1 MAYSTSIV
9 HQSAAKAL
17 GKIGDR
23 RAVEPLIKALED
35 ENEFVRFDA
44 AKALGDIGDKRA
56 VEPLIEMLKDK
67 HRGVG
72 SQASEALGNI
82 GDKRA
87 VEPLRTIVSFKYGE
101 IRESAREALEKL
113 GHMTEDTSPENLRK
127 VDVSDIKIG
136 PSGEISINEVMHLE
150 RMRDSHAIELLIESL
165 KNRTDSENRD
175 YNISSRDSNQ
185 LGFTGSAVFPR
196 AEVSTGTKTKCLASH
211 TTIQEGE
218 LRIAVEKISLDSDLY
233 YYINVGYIRATYF
246 EEHFKNPKYDS
257 DAILL
262 QANQAKDNLMELRY
276 LKRDFPR
283 EHITGH
289 PEYYLFLDTED
300 WENTVYTLIEN
311 SQSKTVISTLPNFDQ
326 ISTRHRKK
334 TYSPLA
340 KDKLHELNELFGRT
354 AASYNHIINTLVE
367 ITEKKIKEKEKQNIL
382 KFLKSDDQE
391 MVLTGA
397 SMLKELLE

>member
-1 MAYSTSIV
+1 
-9 HQSAAKAL
+9 
-17 GKIGDR
+17 
-23 RAVEPLIKALED
+23 
-35 ENEFVRFDA
+35 
-44 AKALGDIGDKRA
+44 
-56 VEPLIEMLKDK
+56 
-67 HRGVG
+67 
-72 SQASEALGNI
+72 
-82 GDKRA
+82 
-87 VEPLRTIVSFKYGE
+87 
-101 IRESAREALEKL
+101 
-113 GHMTEDTSPENLRK
+113 MTEDTSPENLRK
-127 VDVSDIKIG
+127 IDVSDIKIG

-150 RMRDSHAIELLIESL
+150 RMRESHAIELLIESL

-262 QANQAKDNLMELRY
+262 QANQAKDNLMELRQ

-334 TYSPLA
+334 TYPPLA
-340 KDKLHELNELFGRT
+340 KDKLHELNKLFGRT
-354 AASYNHIINTLVE
+354 SASYNHIINTLVE